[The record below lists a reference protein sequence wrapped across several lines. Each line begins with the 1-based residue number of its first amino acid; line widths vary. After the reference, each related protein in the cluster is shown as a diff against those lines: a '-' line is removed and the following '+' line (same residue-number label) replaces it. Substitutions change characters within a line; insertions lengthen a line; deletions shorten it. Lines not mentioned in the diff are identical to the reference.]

1 MEATKTSKTDLES
14 KRIIFREVGF
24 IVALVMLF
32 CAFESKT
39 YQEEVTEIILPTEA
53 AEVEEVLPV
62 FVPRKAAR
70 PLPRVTQMPLLEVLE
85 VVDDE
90 MSLES
95 EVELN
100 SNIVSPVEGSEN
112 GTGDWVSTGFE
123 GDERGE
129 DDVFIV
135 VEENPRFKGDLQR
148 WLQKNLRYPMMAV
161 ENEVPD
167 DGRGKSHRGEGVREF
182 HRGEGRE
189 HLERGG
195 AEVGGPGAGGGGGAR
210 GEGHAAMGT
219 GTATEQGGAG
229 EVHAAD
235 CIPVTMN
242 IQ

>member
-1 MEATKTSKTDLES
+1 MEAKKTSKTDLES
-14 KRIIFREVGF
+14 KRMMFREVGF

-100 SNIVSPVEGSEN
+100 SDIASPVEGSEN

-161 ENEVPD
+161 ENHIEGKVYVSFIVEKDGSISSVEVLRSADPVLEAEAVRVVKAMPQWEP
-167 DGRGKSHRGEGVREF
+167 GRQRNKAVRVKF
-182 HRGEGRE
+182 TLPIVFR
-189 HLERGG
+189 L
-195 AEVGGPGAGGGGGAR
+195 
-210 GEGHAAMGT
+210 
-219 GTATEQGGAG
+219 Q
-229 EVHAAD
+229 
-235 CIPVTMN
+235 
-242 IQ
+242 